1 MRKALV
7 VSGIVGTVGLAG
19 LASAAS
25 VSAATDTSKSGDPMS
40 SLVDKIASKFNLD
53 KSKVQAV
60 FDEDRAAHQAERQQE
75 MKDRLATAVKD
86 GKLTQAQA
94 DMITAKQAEM
104 KTFMDSL
111 KGKTGDERHQAMEA
125 KRDELKKWASESNIP
140 QEYLGPA
147 GHGRGPGGPR

>member
-19 LASAAS
+19 LASAVS

-40 SLVDKIASKFNLD
+40 SLVDKIASRFSLD

-60 FDEDRAAHQAERQQE
+60 FDEERAVHQAERQHA

-86 GKLTQAQA
+86 GKLTQGQA
-94 DMITAKQAEM
+94 DKIAAKQAEM
-104 KTFMDSL
+104 KTFMESL
-111 KGKTGDERHQAMEA
+111 KDKTRDQRHQAMEA
-125 KRDELKKWASESNIP
+125 KRNELKKWATENNIP
-140 QEYLGPA
+140 EEYIGPA
-147 GHGRGPGGPR
+147 GHGRGFGGHR